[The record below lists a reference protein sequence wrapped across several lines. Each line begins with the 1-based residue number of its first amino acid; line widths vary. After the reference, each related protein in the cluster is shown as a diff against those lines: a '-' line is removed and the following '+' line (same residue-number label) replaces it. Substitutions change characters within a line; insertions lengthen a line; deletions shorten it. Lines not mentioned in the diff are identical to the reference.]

1 MSTGI
6 STLTCR
12 LDADVSAAEG
22 GVDWNDLVTFLGG
35 TRPAF
40 AGKYFVGSPWRWV
53 HGEATSLV
61 DPAVAGTHLL
71 IAPITAS
78 DPVRQA
84 EPGDQGMKWG
94 YEDGYATANAIQAA
108 LEVGDLALPSS
119 SRVFVYLEVAAGT
132 ALSPEYWSMWAT
144 AITQAVLIGDP
155 TGAFLIPVLQ
165 GLLPC
170 ISTPF
175 VASAGTFGPPPN
187 IVTALETKVP
197 NFVFSRA
204 LCNGFW
210 ASTGEPVALAPTPA
224 PAWPAFKPYSQP
236 QSSGPVRVPVR
247 LWRYAA
253 GDPAA
258 PVHGVGR
265 ISLDYTAVPSGQ
277 PDAALDGMLTVRP
290 WTAANRPTQTG
301 VDRGDSVASQVACLT
316 SHDITVDHLPQR
328 RAAGGFE
335 GPALVPELKAPV
347 SFVIRYSSAG
357 PRTVAGAQRPPTVI
371 GKDLSR
377 RESELLAKRGA
388 DVVTVFQTRRASYD
402 GIPADL
408 SNAAHGEDDGFAAG
422 WFSANVIRQLPHT
435 PIYFAIDTDVT
446 NSGVSTIEGPH
457 CITPTVLVAYF
468 RGVKRGMER
477 YLTSADPEMR
487 VPYAIGAYACARA
500 CARLY
505 REGLATHF
513 WQPYPP
519 FWGDDVANEL
529 SNGTVY
535 KHANIWQVA
544 GESFSD
550 VMASSGLKRCRDII
564 PWVFSHVTKIDN
576 VAIDLP
582 ATIDIKVGANAAK
595 TVQFPTTEAILHQ
608 ATGASVKDLHE
619 RGFRLRGADGNFHLI
634 TAQSFR
640 LDFNVNPVTLQFVT
654 ADADFNRGISA
665 IEQMGVH
672 DLNVAWGDP
681 GGWRPRP

>member
-40 AGKYFVGSPWRWV
+40 AGKYIVGSPWRWV

-61 DPAVAGTHLL
+61 DPAVAGAQLL

-84 EPGDQGMKWG
+84 ETGDQGMTWG
-94 YEDGYATANAIQAA
+94 YEDGYAAAKAIQAA
-108 LEVGDLALPSS
+108 LQVGDLALSSS

-187 IVTALETKVP
+187 IVNAIETSIP

-210 ASTGEPVALAPTPA
+210 ASTGEPAALAPAPA

-253 GDPAA
+253 GDPVA

-265 ISLDYTAVPSGQ
+265 ISLDFTAVPSGQ
-277 PDAALDGMLTVRP
+277 PDPALDGMLTVRP
-290 WTAANRPTQTG
+290 WTAAKPPTQTG
-301 VDRGDSVASQVACLT
+301 VDRGASVASQVACLT
-316 SHDITVDHLPQR
+316 TRKLKVDHLPQR
-328 RAAGGFE
+328 KAAGLFE
-335 GPALVPELKAPV
+335 GPPLVPPLEVPA

-357 PRTVAGAQRPPTVI
+357 PRMDAGKLKPPAPNDR
-371 GKDLSR
+371 DLSR
-377 RESELLAKRGA
+377 PEATRLAERGV
-388 DVVTVFQTRRASYD
+388 DVVTVFQTRRATYD
-402 GIPADL
+402 NVPAYL
-408 SNAAHGEDDGFAAG
+408 ANPANGEADGFAAG
-422 WFSANVIRQLPHT
+422 WFSANVIRQPPHT
-435 PIYFAIDTDVT
+435 PIYFAIDTDVNT
-446 NSGVSTIEGPH
+446 AGLSTVEINPPH
-457 CITPTVLVAYF
+457 CITLAVLLVYF
-468 RGVKRGMER
+468 RGVKRGMDR
-477 YLTSADPEMR
+477 YLREADPDFR

-500 CARLY
+500 CELLY

-513 WQPYPP
+513 WQALPS
-519 FWGDDVANEL
+519 FWGDDVPNTR
-529 SNGTVY
+529 SNGSAY
-535 KHANIWQVA
+535 KRANIWQVA
-544 GESFSD
+544 GESFDD
-550 VMASSGLKRCRDII
+550 VMFSSGLNRCRGGF
-564 PWVFSHVTKIDN
+564 PWVIQHRLGPGPEFIEIQIN
-576 VAIDLP
+576 GGAIKRVP
-582 ATIDIKVGANAAK
+582 M
-595 TVQFPTTEAILHQ
+595 PTTAARLEVE
-608 ATGASVKDLHE
+608 TGATVTEAVRGGVQQYDLLFRVDPVLIEIGLAGVIPPGLDPLVWGAVVE
-619 RGFRLRGADGNFHLI
+619 RK
-634 TAQSFR
+634 
-640 LDFNVNPVTLQFVT
+640 
-654 ADADFNRGISA
+654 
-665 IEQMGVH
+665 GVH
-672 DLNVAWGDP
+672 DLDVAWGDP